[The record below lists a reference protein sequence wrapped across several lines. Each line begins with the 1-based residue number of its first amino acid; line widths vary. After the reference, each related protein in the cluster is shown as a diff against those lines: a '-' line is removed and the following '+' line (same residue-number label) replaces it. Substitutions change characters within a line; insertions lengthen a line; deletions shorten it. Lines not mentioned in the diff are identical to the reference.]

1 METSELY
8 DFVIV
13 GGGMIGSSAAKHAAK
28 ICSEK
33 NINARIALIGVAEEG
48 KICTHR
54 EQHFSLI
61 ISRSTWI
68 EFVWRLEWWGQNHK
82 VCQKTIFT
90 LNNSSKT
97 MSRLLDKSDCW
108 RNLAEKSLLRYEMIE
123 YESGIKFYNECGFL
137 SLIDDKV
144 SSNRLGKRD

>member
-48 KICTHR
+48 KTSTHR
-54 EQHFSLI
+54 TNIKQHSLI
-61 ISRSTWI
+61 ISRST
-68 EFVWRLEWWGQNHK
+68 
-82 VCQKTIFT
+82 
-90 LNNSSKT
+90 
-97 MSRLLDKSDCW
+97 
-108 RNLAEKSLLRYEMIE
+108 
-123 YESGIKFYNECGFL
+123 
-137 SLIDDKV
+137 
-144 SSNRLGKRD
+144 

>member
-48 KICTHR
+48 KKYVLT
-54 EQHFSLI
+54 EQ
-61 ISRSTWI
+61 
-68 EFVWRLEWWGQNHK
+68 
-82 VCQKTIFT
+82 T
-90 LNNSSKT
+90 LNSI
-97 MSRLLDKSDCW
+97 L
-108 RNLAEKSLLRYEMIE
+108 
-123 YESGIKFYNECGFL
+123 
-137 SLIDDKV
+137 
-144 SSNRLGKRD
+144 

>member
-54 EQHFSLI
+54 TPLFSLI
-61 ISRSTWI
+61 ISRST
-68 EFVWRLEWWGQNHK
+68 
-82 VCQKTIFT
+82 
-90 LNNSSKT
+90 
-97 MSRLLDKSDCW
+97 
-108 RNLAEKSLLRYEMIE
+108 
-123 YESGIKFYNECGFL
+123 
-137 SLIDDKV
+137 
-144 SSNRLGKRD
+144 